1 MQVPADLSPKQLA
14 VTFEP
19 FSVRVATRDG
29 SRVFLEG
36 SLERGIVPKE
46 CLWMQGGG
54 CGEDGFLLLLHK
66 MNLEL
71 LQKWA
76 GSFSVSLWG
85 LIALACDLKQSMPCR
100 GKIMMAWV
108 RDPVHVHA
116 ASIVTVFLI
125 NLMGH
130 QLQMFGD

>member
-1 MQVPADLSPKQLA
+1 LAQVPADLSPKQLT

-19 FSVRVATRDG
+19 FFVRVAARDG

-54 CGEDGFLLLLHK
+54 TGEDGFLLLLQK

-71 LQKWA
+71 LQK
-76 GSFSVSLWG
+76 
-85 LIALACDLKQSMPCR
+85 
-100 GKIMMAWV
+100 
-108 RDPVHVHA
+108 
-116 ASIVTVFLI
+116 
-125 NLMGH
+125 
-130 QLQMFGD
+130 